1 MHLSRNHAIKHKN
14 NSLKKCVQALLFG
27 ATAVA
32 LALVYLSIQNCFCFL
47 SWKNSC
53 KEKSHQENGHKTQR
67 GKSLTKA
74 APPHFGAA
82 EGTQAQLS
90 WWRWWRM
97 VAVQRLDTAQ
107 APSLLCYHLL
117 TAHCWSLCSPWRSV
131 LTPHL
136 LWCCDNQIGK
146 EGSLK
151 LLNIEFHFLLPSC
164 RHRNRVSQH
173 SHERNL

>member
-1 MHLSRNHAIKHKN
+1 MFKLYYLGPLPWHWHWYIY
-14 NSLKKCVQALLFG
+14 LFKIVFASCLG
-27 ATAVA
+27 RIVA
-32 LALVYLSIQNCFCFL
+32 
-47 SWKNSC
+47 K
-53 KEKSHQENGHKTQR
+53 KSHQENGHKTQR

-164 RHRNRVSQH
+164 QPCTIASQH